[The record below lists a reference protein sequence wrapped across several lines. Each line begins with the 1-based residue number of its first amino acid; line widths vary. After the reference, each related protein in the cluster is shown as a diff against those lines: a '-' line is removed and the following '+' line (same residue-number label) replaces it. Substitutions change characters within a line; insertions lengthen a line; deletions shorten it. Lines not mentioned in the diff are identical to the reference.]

1 MGALEA
7 SLMTYPDETDS
18 IEQDVIVTAPVS
30 KPSAQPPRF
39 FNDSIK

>member
-7 SLMTYPDETDS
+7 SLLTYPDESDS
-18 IEQDVIVTAPVS
+18 IDDKPKEPIS

-39 FNDSIK
+39 FNDSVK